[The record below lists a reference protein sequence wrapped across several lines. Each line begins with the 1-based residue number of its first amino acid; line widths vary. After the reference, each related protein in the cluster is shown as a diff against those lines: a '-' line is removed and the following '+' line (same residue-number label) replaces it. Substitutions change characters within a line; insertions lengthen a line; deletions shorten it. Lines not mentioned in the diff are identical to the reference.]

1 MLLGVFSPVLGN
13 RFGGYSAE
21 GGWVGCLC
29 GVGVGVEV
37 GVARMW
43 WLELLCHSLPVLFG
57 TETEVPTWT
66 CRLLKIQVP
75 SCGHTNVGH
84 ICEQLDIAFRS
95 DNHGVLRTP
104 APPHY
109 LPQAHSRSELL

>member
-1 MLLGVFSPVLGN
+1 MGRLSVW
-13 RFGGYSAE
+13 GGGR
-21 GGWVGCLC
+21 GGGGPRENV
-29 GVGVGVEV
+29 
-37 GVARMW
+37 VA
-43 WLELLCHSLPVLFG
+43 ELLCHSLPVLCG